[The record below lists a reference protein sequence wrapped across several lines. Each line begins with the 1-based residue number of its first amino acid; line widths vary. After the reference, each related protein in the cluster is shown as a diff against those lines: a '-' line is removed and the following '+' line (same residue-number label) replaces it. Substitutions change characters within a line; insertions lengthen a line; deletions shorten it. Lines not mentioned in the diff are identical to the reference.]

1 MFWFYRFVINLSS
14 ASYEICII
22 YANNMQCFMQKNEL
36 FLLGVNGD
44 NLVFLKKCY
53 VQKKICYLRLCR
65 ELMQAKIGHCE
76 EGNARRGNLMF
87 SVGCICLVV
96 VSVWLL
102 RILLA

>member
-1 MFWFYRFVINLSS
+1 
-14 ASYEICII
+14 
-22 YANNMQCFMQKNEL
+22 MQKNEL

-76 EGNARRGNLMF
+76 ERSDVAISKNINGDSHAHNVR
-87 SVGCICLVV
+87 SE
-96 VSVWLL
+96 
-102 RILLA
+102 